1 MWRGKLCV
9 YLIKNSPSVSKV
21 WKFSGSLLAAT
32 IRPAAVCY
40 ILALWKRQ
48 MYLFKL
54 LNIFVQIA
62 SNICL
67 NCLIYLSSRVATT
80 IQPAAVCYILA
91 LWESK
96 MYLFE
101 LLNVFV
107 QIATDICLNCLIYL
121 SSLVAATVQPAGVCQ
136 LCKSCSLCRL
146 TFAAGTA
153 LASFFASNVET
164 FHSALGM
171 TLDFLQ
177 HAAAHNACTVGR
189 IGGKVL
195 FSLV

>member
-1 MWRGKLCV
+1 MWRCKLCV

-48 MYLFKL
+48 MYLFEL
-54 LNIFVQIA
+54 SNIFVQIA

-153 LASFFASNVET
+153 LASFFCKQRGNISLGTWHDTWFFATCCSPQCVR
-164 FHSALGM
+164 AL
-171 TLDFLQ
+171 
-177 HAAAHNACTVGR
+177 
-189 IGGKVL
+189 
-195 FSLV
+195 